1 MKDYSL
7 VYNNKAGYDRLN
19 YATANYNK
27 VSCNNGMYY
36 DDAKVLNDW
45 NFNNW
50 NWDYNY
56 NRNTEKRMVFADDF
70 SQYSVKKTV
79 ARNTGRTKKANNKSF
94 LSNFGEAVIT
104 VASVAISAAI
114 SSLMNIEG
122 ALLIFSFIA
131 MSVAVAAFMC
141 WLLFNIY

>member
-7 VYNNKAGYDRLN
+7 VYSNKAGYDRLN
-19 YATANYNK
+19 YTTVNYNK
-27 VSCNNGMYY
+27 VSYNDGMYY
-36 DDAKVLNDW
+36 GGKRVLNDW
-45 NFNNW
+45 NFN

-56 NRNTEKRMVFADDF
+56 NRNTEKRAVFADDF
-70 SQYSVKKTV
+70 SQYAEEKSVV
-79 ARNTGRTKKANNKSF
+79 RNACRTKKAHNKSF
-94 LSNFGEAVIT
+94 LSNFGEVVIT
-104 VASVAISAAI
+104 VSSVAISAAI

>member
-7 VYNNKAGYDRLN
+7 AYNNKLGCDRLN
-19 YATANYNK
+19 YTTANYNK

-36 DDAKVLNDW
+36 DNAKVLNDW
-45 NFNNW
+45 NVNNW
-50 NWDYNY
+50 NYNY
-56 NRNTEKRMVFADDF
+56 NHNTEKRVAFADDF
-70 SQYSVKKTV
+70 SQYAVGKNV
-79 ARNTGRTKKANNKSF
+79 ARNTKRTKKANNKSF
-94 LSNFGEAVIT
+94 LSNCGEAVIT
-104 VASVAISAAI
+104 ISSVAISAAI

-122 ALLIFSFIA
+122 ALLIFSFIV

>member
-7 VYNNKAGYDRLN
+7 VYNNKLGYDRLN
-19 YATANYNK
+19 YTTANYNTG
-27 VSCNNGMYY
+27 SCNNGMY
-36 DDAKVLNDW
+36 DDARVLNDW

-50 NWDYNY
+50 NYNSHNY
-56 NRNTEKRMVFADDF
+56 NRNTEKMAAFADDF
-70 SQYSVKKTV
+70 SQYAVRKSVN
-79 ARNTGRTKKANNKSF
+79 RNAGRTKKANNKRF
-94 LSNFGEAVIT
+94 LSNCGETVIT
-104 VASVAISAAI
+104 VLSVAISAAI